1 MTGVNQKNILKELKV
16 DLILL
21 YASKKDTYHL
31 IFCFSDLIQRC
42 SGDFYEPQGLGNVS
56 FKFIEMHACLHLISK
71 NKSPKKKYISRFT
84 YCIAAYPW
92 FQIRL

>member
-31 IFCFSDLIQRC
+31 IFCFLTSSKGVQEIFMSLR
-42 SGDFYEPQGLGNVS
+42 GW
-56 FKFIEMHACLHLISK
+56 EMSALS
-71 NKSPKKKYISRFT
+71 S
-84 YCIAAYPW
+84 
-92 FQIRL
+92 

>member
-56 FKFIEMHACLHLISK
+56 FKFTLFQKINHQKK
-71 NKSPKKKYISRFT
+71 NIYLGSHT
-84 YCIAAYPW
+84 A
-92 FQIRL
+92 